1 MAAVDGP
8 VRFRPTKNASI
19 AATVDATA
27 THSRHNQPDAR
38 ESRRTPPVTTARAPK
53 VPAAPAMTRADS
65 TTGGSRC
72 TTVSATRMYAV
83 YVTA

>member
-1 MAAVDGP
+1 
-8 VRFRPTKNASI
+8 
-19 AATVDATA
+19 
-27 THSRHNQPDAR
+27 
-38 ESRRTPPVTTARAPK
+38 VTTARAPR